1 MLYGILLTITH
12 MMYSIPI
19 LDLLMIDTRLVTKF
33 SYDLIKRNNNLENP
47 NYISVYNYVY
57 IFREVAN
64 NSHVTL
70 SL

>member
-1 MLYGILLTITH
+1 

>member
-33 SYDLIKRNNNLENP
+33 SYDLIKRNDNLENP